1 MFLVVVRLTRGER
14 DSPPAACPCARGGP
28 CVSRVGGA
36 AGIAYVM
43 YNSNNYYK
51 LLLRVLLLL
60 LLRVDIKARLRSPHE
75 MVQVSWP
82 STYPS
87 KYGAHIFWA
96 CAGWKSKSMVESVP
110 ACRIMLRSPAGC
122 LCKNVVTS

>member
-1 MFLVVVRLTRGER
+1 MSGEARGPRPETLDAR
-14 DSPPAACPCARGGP
+14 ARAPAAMKYMRG
-28 CVSRVGGA
+28 
-36 AGIAYVM
+36 III
-43 YNSNNYYK
+43 NENTN
-51 LLLRVLLLL
+51 LLLRVLTLLL
-60 LLRVDIKARLRSPHE
+60 ILALIKATTVGGHE

-87 KYGAHIFWA
+87 MNGAHIFWA
-96 CAGWKSKSMVESVP
+96 CAGWKSKSIVESVP

>member
-1 MFLVVVRLTRGER
+1 MSGL
-14 DSPPAACPCARGGP
+14 
-28 CVSRVGGA
+28 VSRVGGA